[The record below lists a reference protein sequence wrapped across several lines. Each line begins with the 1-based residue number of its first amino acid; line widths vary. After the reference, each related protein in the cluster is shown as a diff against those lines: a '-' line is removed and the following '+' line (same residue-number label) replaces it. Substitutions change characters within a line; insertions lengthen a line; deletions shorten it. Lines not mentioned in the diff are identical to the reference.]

1 MSTHRKPHRSARQ
14 SAGRRSQRVPRPHK
28 RTTKATLSFDRAIE
42 NDSDSTQAPSA
53 VVLEHAG
60 DIYAMNGMIDDAM
73 KYWKQALDGD
83 GQNAVLKWKINNRQ
97 YITEDELLR
106 RNRPAK
112 KESVTKKIIKKG
124 RKR

>member
-1 MSTHRKPHRSARQ
+1 
-14 SAGRRSQRVPRPHK
+14 
-28 RTTKATLSFDRAIE
+28 
-42 NDSDSTQAPSA
+42 
-53 VVLEHAG
+53 
-60 DIYAMNGMIDDAM
+60 MNGMIDDAM

-83 GQNAVLKWKINNRQ
+83 GQNAVLKWKITNRQ